1 MGRAGR
7 IPACLALIAGLSGCG
22 DPGATAGSGAL
33 PDPRADAPL
42 AVVVQVPGESTLAL
56 ARPDGRVSPV
66 AASEPFRQAAEPAW
80 SPDGRR
86 MVFTGVI
93 GRRHGDRFVYS
104 ATDLCAHSR
113 EGVRL
118 GRLTS
123 GKDARA
129 PAMSPDGRWI
139 AYVRYPTRASGRS
152 PRRSG

>member
-86 MVFTGVI
+86 LVFTGVI

-104 ATDLCAHSR
+104 ATDLFALSSDGDGLR
-113 EGVRL
+113 
-118 GRLTS
+118 RLTS